1 VARPKLAVDLPSL
14 GLVSSFTDRQAGAA
28 GLTRALR
35 DRMVEDGALIRF
47 SRGLYRRTDIGAA
60 DLDLIEAALRS
71 PLATIC
77 LTSALALHELTDEIP
92 AALDLALPRRKWHPA
107 GPVVAQWHSFDP
119 GTFDIG
125 RYPFEVDPGVF
136 IGCYNAERSII
147 DAFHTRGLT
156 GTDVAVE
163 ALKRWLRRPGSQPA
177 QLVDLATSWP
187 RALAPLRRALEVLL

>member
-1 VARPKLAVDLPSL
+1 MARPKLDVDLSSL
-14 GLVSSFTDRQAGAA
+14 GLVSSFTDRQASAA

-35 DRMVEDGALIRF
+35 GRLVEDGALIRF
-47 SRGLYRRTDIGAA
+47 SRGLYRRADIGAA

-119 GTFDIG
+119 GTFAIG
-125 RYPFEVDPGVF
+125 RYLFEVDPGVS
-136 IGCYNAERSII
+136 IGCYSAERSII

>member
-1 VARPKLAVDLPSL
+1 VARAKLDVDLSSL
-14 GLVSSFTDRQAGAA
+14 GLVSSFTDQQASAA

-35 DRMVEDGALIRF
+35 DRLIEDGAVIRIA
-47 SRGLYRRTDIGAA
+47 RGLYRRTDIGAG

-71 PLATIC
+71 PQATIC
-77 LTSALALHELTDEIP
+77 LTSALAIHELTDEIP
-92 AALDLALPRRKWHPA
+92 AALDLALPRRKWHPT
-107 GPVVAQWHSFDP
+107 GPIVARWHSFDP
-119 GTFDIG
+119 ETFDIG
-125 RYPFEVDPGVF
+125 RHLVEVDTGIF

-177 QLVDLATSWP
+177 QLVDMATSWP
-187 RALAPLRRALEVLL
+187 RALVPLRRALEVLL

>member
-1 VARPKLAVDLPSL
+1 
-14 GLVSSFTDRQAGAA
+14 
-28 GLTRALR
+28 
-35 DRMVEDGALIRF
+35 
-47 SRGLYRRTDIGAA
+47 
-60 DLDLIEAALRS
+60 
-71 PLATIC
+71 
-77 LTSALALHELTDEIP
+77 LTDEIP
-92 AALDLALPRRKWHPA
+92 PALDLATPRGKWHPA

-125 RYPFEVDPGVF
+125 RDDFEVDTGVF

-156 GTDVAVE
+156 GTDVSVE

-177 QLVDLATSWP
+177 QLVNLAMSWP

>member
-1 VARPKLAVDLPSL
+1 MARPKLAVDLPSL

-119 GTFDIG
+119 RTFDIG
-125 RYPFEVDPGVF
+125 RYLFEVDAGVF
-136 IGCYNAERSII
+136 IACYSAERSII

-177 QLVDLATSWP
+177 QLLDLATSWP
-187 RALAPLRRALEVLL
+187 RTLAPLRRALEILL

>member
-1 VARPKLAVDLPSL
+1 MARPKLAVDLPSL

-119 GTFDIG
+119 KTFDIG
-125 RYPFEVDPGVF
+125 R
-136 IGCYNAERSII
+136 
-147 DAFHTRGLT
+147 
-156 GTDVAVE
+156 
-163 ALKRWLRRPGSQPA
+163 
-177 QLVDLATSWP
+177 
-187 RALAPLRRALEVLL
+187 

>member
-1 VARPKLAVDLPSL
+1 MARPNLAVDLPSH
-14 GLVSSFTDRQAGAA
+14 GLVSSFTDRQASAA
-28 GLTRALR
+28 GLTRALP
-35 DRMVEDGALIRF
+35 DRMVENGALIRF
-47 SRGLYRRTDIGAA
+47 SRGLYRHTDIGAA

-77 LTSALALHELTDEIP
+77 LTSALALHELTDEIS

-119 GTFDIG
+119 RTFDIG
-125 RYPFEVDPGVF
+125 RYLFEVDAGVF
-136 IGCYNAERSII
+136 IGCYSAERSII

-177 QLVDLATSWP
+177 QLLDLATSWP
-187 RALAPLRRALEVLL
+187 RALAPLRRALEVPL